1 MFLYF
6 LLRNAYYPA
15 AGLEIN
21 ATLDKRIQ
29 AVVRWDT
36 GNGFNDNEA
45 QYITL
50 GKEAPLTDTSHA
62 VRIER
67 MGQRNDRA
75 GATDVVIAQI
85 KTDKGNAIPL
95 SEIPSLAVVN
105 LKNEN
110 AGSKGKAFSLSKDGD
125 SFNFDAEFTALE
137 IVFLSGISLGKVL
150 VTVDDDQ
157 QVFDLYSPTNTFK
170 SIVIDKR
177 FVHGRDVKTIALPQ
191 LKINGLFLHSIDPAQ
206 TFKLHTLS
214 VVYPDDRVPLQF
226 DQSKFSSSIGFGN
239 IHQKKQRFHPVLIC
253 IQLSLALLI
262 AWLTY
267 ELAGLP
273 RRLSLSGWRSVPA
286 YVFVQQRRWIFW
298 AFFIVSTTVFSL
310 WLMAYW
316 PAAMTNDSLDQW
328 VQQKTLTFS
337 NWHPYIYALGLA
349 FLSQI
354 FDSPAPVAMFQ
365 LLSTAALGSYV
376 FYFAIRE
383 GVRFYLIL
391 PFFVA
396 FVLSIPV
403 GLYNITMW
411 KDVPFSVLTSFFAFA
426 LFFLAYNKKTG
437 KLVTPAWK
445 GVVVTSAMFAA
456 LCLVRHNGIIFLFFL
471 PLLLWLTRLIP
482 SRWVLRFSIS
492 SLIIFVFIQYVVAG
506 ALSVHKRTNYNLL
519 NVTWKIGPM
528 LALFASK
535 LPYYSDDYEADAA
548 IIQKYM
554 SVEEIKAKY
563 TYLNAPHIFFS
574 KFSDSNVSHD
584 DERHLNRFFIRRVAD
599 NLPMFF
605 SERAFLIS
613 SAFGYKY
620 ASLWGN
626 DLQKPPRDRD
636 FINPITARLQLSP
649 RSVGLFT
656 TVNGLVNRSFNYA
669 GVFSARFWIWN
680 PLMPLMVITAVFLLY
695 KWLPVTA
702 LSCSFVLFQ
711 VPFLFLTIQSPDFRY
726 MYFIYLFS
734 YMLFPL
740 LLVELHGRKHYEGVS
755 KRA

>member
-6 LLRNAYYPA
+6 LLRNGYYPA

-36 GNGFNDNEA
+36 GDGFNDNEA

-75 GATDVVIAQI
+75 GATDVLIAQI
-85 KTDKGNAIPL
+85 KTDKGNVIPL
-95 SEIPSLAVVN
+95 SETPSLAVVD
-105 LKNEN
+105 LSSGGG
-110 AGSKGKAFSLSKDGD
+110 GSFGKAFLFRKDGD
-125 SFNFDAEFTALE
+125 SISFDAGFAALE
-137 IVFLSGISLGKVL
+137 IVFLSGMSSGKVR
-150 VTVDDDQ
+150 VTVDEDQ
-157 QVFDLYSPTNTFK
+157 HVFDLYSPVNTFK
-170 SIVIDKR
+170 SVVTDKR
-177 FVHGRDVKTIALPQ
+177 FVPGQDVKTVTLPQ
-191 LKINGLFLHSIDPAQ
+191 LKIKGLLLHGIDLSR
-206 TFKLHTLS
+206 TFTLNS
-214 VVYPDDRVPLQF
+214 LDVVYSDGRVPLQF
-226 DQSKFSSSIGFGN
+226 DRSKFSSSIGFGN

-267 ELAGLP
+267 ELSGLP

-286 YVFVQQRRWIFW
+286 YVFVQQRRWVFW
-298 AFFIVSTTVFSL
+298 AFFVVSTTVFSL

-337 NWHPYIYALGLA
+337 NWHPYIYAMGLA

-354 FDSPAPVAMFQ
+354 FDSPASVAMFQ
-365 LLSTAALGSYV
+365 LLSTAALGSCV

-403 GLYNITMW
+403 GAYNVTMW
-411 KDVPFSVLTSFFAFA
+411 KDVPFSVLTSFFAFG
-426 LFFLAYNKKTG
+426 LFFLAYNKKKG
-437 KLVTPAWK
+437 RPVTPAWK
-445 GVVVTSAMFAA
+445 PVIVASAMFAA

-471 PLLLWLTRLIP
+471 PLVLWLTRLIP
-482 SRWVLRFSIS
+482 GRWVLRFSIA
-492 SLIIFVFIQYVVAG
+492 SLIIFVFIQYIVAG

-528 LALFASK
+528 LALFASR
-535 LPYYSDDYEADAA
+535 LPYYSDDYEADARM
-548 IIQKYM
+548 IQKYM
-554 SVEEIKAKY
+554 SVEEIREKY

-574 KFSDSNVSHD
+574 KFSDGNVSYD
-584 DERHLNRFFIRRVAD
+584 DERRLNRFFIRRVAD
-599 NLPMFF
+599 NFPMFF
-605 SERAFLIS
+605 FRAGIS
-613 SAFGYKY
+613 DILC
-620 ASLWGN
+620 LW
-626 DLQKPPRDRD
+626 LQVRK
-636 FINPITARLQLSP
+636 
-649 RSVGLFT
+649 SVGKR
-656 TVNGLVNRSFNYA
+656 TV
-669 GVFSARFWIWN
+669 
-680 PLMPLMVITAVFLLY
+680 
-695 KWLPVTA
+695 
-702 LSCSFVLFQ
+702 
-711 VPFLFLTIQSPDFRY
+711 
-726 MYFIYLFS
+726 
-734 YMLFPL
+734 
-740 LLVELHGRKHYEGVS
+740 
-755 KRA
+755 